1 MQQKNAEALLLM
13 LWVFGTLAFSTWS
26 RLIMARPI
34 VRARRL
40 ASINSAL
47 VLKQATSDSW
57 DWGFQY
63 YMERWGAKPFD
74 RNNPDLVRGKILVG
88 SFSDP
93 NLVEIL
99 GQKAVTL
106 DETVFGA
113 FPFLATSRLGSGAS
127 FYSSFGGPLPWI
139 IKKIPPERYYAAHI
153 R

>member
-1 MQQKNAEALLLM
+1 MLIAAADYGQANCARAAARFYQQRFSAEA
-13 LWVFGTLAFSTWS
+13 GN
-26 RLIMARPI
+26 
-34 VRARRL
+34 VRFL
-40 ASINSAL
+40 GH
-47 VLKQATSDSW
+47 
-57 DWGFQY
+57 WGFQY

-113 FPFLATSRLGSGAS
+113 FPFIATSRLGTGAS